1 MVTVVLFASFKM
13 TAEQVQAADIGEI
26 FELKG
31 YAKVIRDKDY
41 NAELQFGI
49 RSFDDVRTSNGR
61 IAISFDDESQVRLTE
76 HSKLVIDEYI
86 YDPNPSKSKLA
97 LNFASGTV
105 RFVTGKLD
113 KIDKKNIFIKTPT
126 ADISIRG
133 TDFTTTV
140 NEIGESL
147 IILLP
152 VEDGTSSG
160 EIMGSTAMGS
170 VILNKPFQA
179 TTVTVYETMPSKPV
193 ILDLTLDVIDNLL
206 IVSPPEEKASE
217 GELEGR
223 QVNGTNLLAF
233 DELDIDYLAEDFFE
247 DADFEFTELD
257 IDYLNVNF
265 FEDLLD
271 ILEEIDELDDEEL
284 DQQATTTAIRG
295 TNVGQDTTTQITTII
310 TGNIISLRRNV
321 NQSIQ
326 LDLDSGLAY
335 TVIFIQDGVSNQIII
350 NGGGSSRIRILQSSG

>member
-1 MVTVVLFASFKM
+1 MM
-13 TAEQVQAADIGEI
+13 AEQVQAVDIGKV

-31 YAKVIRDKDY
+31 YAKVIREKDY
-41 NAELQFGI
+41 NAELDFGI
-49 RSFDDVRTSNGR
+49 QSYDDVRTSNGR
-61 IAISFDDESQVRLTE
+61 IAISFEDQSTVKLTE

-105 RFVTGKLD
+105 RFITGNLT

-152 VEDGTSSG
+152 NPDGSASG
-160 EIMGSTAMGS
+160 EIEVSTAVGS
-170 VILNKPFQA
+170 VILNRPFEA
-179 TTVTVYETMPSKPV
+179 TTVSVYETMPSKPV
-193 ILDLTLDVIDNLL
+193 ILDLTLDIIDNML
-206 IVSPPEEKASE
+206 IVSPPEEKTDDDLQ
-217 GELEGR
+217 GTR
-223 QVNGTNLLAF
+223 QVNGNNLLAF
-233 DELDIDYLAEDFFE
+233 DDLDIDYLAEDFFE

-271 ILEEIDELDDEEL
+271 ILEEIDELEDEQL
-284 DQQATTTAIRG
+284 DQQATTTAIKG

-310 TGNIISLRRNV
+310 TGNLISLRRNV
-321 NQSIQ
+321 NQSVQ
-326 LDLDSGLAY
+326 LDLDSGSAY

-350 NGGGSSRIRILQSSG
+350 NGGGSSKIRILQSSG

>member
-1 MVTVVLFASFKM
+1 MM
-13 TAEQVQAADIGEI
+13 AEQVQAVDIGKV

-31 YAKVIRDKDY
+31 YAKVIREKDY
-41 NAELQFGI
+41 NAELDFGI
-49 RSFDDVRTSNGR
+49 QSYDDVRTSNGR
-61 IAISFDDESQVRLTE
+61 IAISFDDQSTVKLTE

-105 RFVTGKLD
+105 RFITGNLT

-152 VEDGTSSG
+152 NPDGSASG
-160 EIMGSTAMGS
+160 EIEVSTAVGS
-170 VILNKPFQA
+170 VILNRPFEA
-179 TTVTVYETMPSKPV
+179 TTVSVYETMPSKPV
-193 ILDLTLDVIDNLL
+193 ILDLTLDIIDNML
-206 IVSPPEEKASE
+206 IVSPPEEKTDDDLQ
-217 GELEGR
+217 GTR
-223 QVNGTNLLAF
+223 QVNGNNLLAF
-233 DELDIDYLAEDFFE
+233 DDLDIDYLAEDFFE

-271 ILEEIDELDDEEL
+271 ILEEIDELEDEQL
-284 DQQATTTAIRG
+284 DQQATTTAIKG

-310 TGNIISLRRNV
+310 TGNLISLRRNV
-321 NQSIQ
+321 NQSVQ
-326 LDLDSGLAY
+326 LDLDSGSAY

-350 NGGGSSRIRILQSSG
+350 NGGGSSKIRILQSSG

>member
-1 MVTVVLFASFKM
+1 MM
-13 TAEQVQAADIGEI
+13 AEQVQAVDIGKV

-41 NAELQFGI
+41 DAELEFGI
-49 RSFDDVRTSNGR
+49 QSFDDVRTSDGR
-61 IAISFDDESQVRLTE
+61 IAITFDDESKVKLTE

-105 RFVTGKLD
+105 RFVTGKLGT
-113 KIDKKNIFIKTPT
+113 IDKKNIFIKTPT

-140 NEIGESL
+140 NELGESL

-152 VEDGTSSG
+152 NEDGSPSG
-160 EIMGSTAMGS
+160 EIMVSTLLGS
-170 VILNKPFQA
+170 VILDEPYEA

-193 ILDLTLDVIDNLL
+193 ILDLTLDIIDNLL
-206 IVSPPEEKASE
+206 IVSPPEEKR
-217 GELEGR
+217 LEEEQGTR
-223 QVNGTNLLAF
+223 TTNGKNLLAF
-233 DELDIDYLAEDFFE
+233 DDLDVDYLNEDFFE
-247 DADFEFTELD
+247 DSSFDFTELD
-257 IDYLNVNF
+257 IDYLNTNF

-271 ILEEIDELDDEEL
+271 ILEEIDELEDEEL
-284 DQQATTTAIRG
+284 DQQATSTAIKG

-350 NGGGSSRIRILQSSG
+350 NGGGTSRIRILQSSG